1 MTELSHFNYLIWMVK
16 KLFEL
21 WTLKKLKR
29 TTVKELFMK
38 LITKIENT
46 TQNPDNENYLVENKI
61 KDLYDLKNQLDAK
74 L

>member
-1 MTELSHFNYLIWMVK
+1 MVK

-29 TTVKELFMK
+29 TIVKELFMK

-61 KDLYDLKNQLDAK
+61 KDLYDLKNQLDEK